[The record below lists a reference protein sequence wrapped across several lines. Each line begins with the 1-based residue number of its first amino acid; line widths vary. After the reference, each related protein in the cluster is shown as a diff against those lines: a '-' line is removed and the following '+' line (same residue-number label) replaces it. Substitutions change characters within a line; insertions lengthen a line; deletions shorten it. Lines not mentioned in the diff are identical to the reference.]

1 MVRKRTNLQVM
12 QRINVHDAKTR
23 LSHYL
28 ERVERGEVFIICRNN
43 VPVAELRALPP
54 ARTSPRKL
62 GRHKGQVRIEPSFF
76 QALDEADLNAWSG
89 GGA

>member
-1 MVRKRTNLQVM
+1 M
-12 QRINVHDAKTR
+12 QRINVDEAKER

-28 ERVERGEVFIICRNN
+28 ERVERGEVFIICRSN

-54 ARTSPRKL
+54 IRTAPRKL

-76 QALDEADLNAWSG
+76 EALDEADSSAWSG